1 MTMKEGECAFFTVPP
16 ELSYGAVGREG
27 VPANAAVRFE
37 VELISWVRVVDIC
50 KDGGIVK
57 KILAKGERNEQ
68 PSDLDEVLGKLFSL
82 FGLNEI

>member
-1 MTMKEGECAFFTVPP
+1 MTMKEGECALFTVPP
-16 ELSYGAVGREG
+16 ELGYGAVGREG
-27 VPANAAVRFE
+27 VPPNAAVRFE